1 MKRTKFRKESKKM
14 KKTQI
19 PVLIVG
25 GGLVGLTAALC
36 LEKYKIPYLLVE
48 RHAGTS
54 IHPRANGMNIRTM
67 EIFRELGIEKEIRAA
82 GKVLEK
88 SNGSI
93 QVEVLAG
100 TDLSQLKRIAPNG
113 HELKEVT
120 GRIIEELSPV
130 AACACSQDQSEP
142 VLLKKAQQL
151 GGGDFRFYT
160 ELVSFEQTNTGVQA
174 LIRDRKTGQEETI
187 YAKYMIA
194 ADGAK
199 SQVRQALGIEFTE
212 GGSFGNYINI
222 YFQADLR
229 KLVEGNEFIVC
240 NITNPESPGGLLSVN
255 NKDRWCFHI
264 AYHPEEGESPN
275 DFSEERCMD
284 LIRKAIGLPRLD
296 VTILSILPW
305 EAASRIANHYQV
317 GRVFLAG
324 DAAHIMP
331 PKGAYGANTGIQDAH
346 NLAWKL
352 AAVLRNVANTDLLT
366 TYEQERK
373 PVAQFATNQS
383 ILNLTDGKGRMH
395 SLIPAIGYLYQ
406 SDAIILEE
414 NIEIQLDELRLDG
427 VPGKRAPHVW
437 CSYRGKRI
445 STIDLLGK
453 NFVLFTGDKGK
464 EWLHA
469 ASVVSL
475 HLEIPIQAYQIST
488 YGDLVDIDSNW
499 QKAYGISGEG
509 AVLIRPDG
517 FVACRINGV
526 IENKAEI
533 LAEVFHQILFHRKAN
548 IK

>member
-1 MKRTKFRKESKKM
+1 MSRKQ
-14 KKTQI
+14 T
-19 PVLIVG
+19 PVFIIG
-25 GGLVGLTAALC
+25 GGLVGLSAALC
-36 LEKYKIPYLLVE
+36 LADQNIPYLLIE

-54 IHPRANGMNIRTM
+54 IHPRANGMNVRTM

-88 SNGSI
+88 SNGAI
-93 QVEVLAG
+93 EVKVLAE
-100 TDLSQLKRIAPNG
+100 TDLNGLKRIAPNG
-113 HELKEVT
+113 HELKEFIGEQVKN
-120 GRIIEELSPV
+120 ISPTKG
-130 AACACSQDQSEP
+130 CACSQDQSEP

-151 GGGDFRFYT
+151 GGDIRFYT
-160 ELVSFEQTNTGVQA
+160 ELISFEQTKTGVQA
-174 LIRDRKTGQEETI
+174 VIRDRKTGQKETI

-229 KLVEGNEFIVC
+229 KLVEGNEFILC

-264 AYHPEEGESPN
+264 AYHPEKGESPN

-284 LIRKAIGLPRLD
+284 LIRKAIGLPKLD

-305 EAASRIANHYQV
+305 EAASRIANRYQV

-324 DAAHIMP
+324 DAAHVMP

-352 AAVLRNVANTDLLT
+352 AAVLRDEANTDLLT

-383 ILNLTDGKGRMH
+383 VLNLTDGKGRVH

-406 SDAIILEE
+406 SDAIVPEE
-414 NIEIQLDELRLDG
+414 NIEIRLDELRLDG

-437 CSYRGKRI
+437 CSYQGKRI

-453 NFVLFTGDKGK
+453 NFVLFTSEK

-469 ASVVSL
+469 ASDVSL

-488 YGDLVDIDSNW
+488 DGDLIDLNNNW
-499 QKAYGISGEG
+499 QKAYGISNEG
-509 AVLIRPDG
+509 TILIRPDG
-517 FVACRINGV
+517 FVAWCTNAE

-533 LAEVFHQILFHRKAN
+533 LAEVFHQILFHRKAD
-548 IK
+548 IRSE

>member
-1 MKRTKFRKESKKM
+1 MKRTKFRKEFKKM

-36 LEKYKIPYLLVE
+36 LEKYKIPYLLIE

-100 TDLSQLKRIAPNG
+100 TDLSHLKRIAPNG

-160 ELVSFEQTNTGVQA
+160 ELISFEQTNTGVQA

-187 YAKYMIA
+187 HAKYMIA

-199 SQVRQALGIEFTE
+199 SSVREALGIEFTDE
-212 GGSFGNYINI
+212 GSFGHHINI
-222 YFQADLR
+222 YFQADLS
-229 KLVEGNEFIVC
+229 KWVEGNEFITC
-240 NITNPESPGGLLSVN
+240 SITNPESPGSLMSVN
-255 NKDRWCFHI
+255 NKDRWCFHVL
-264 AYHPEEGESPN
+264 YHPEKGESPD
-275 DFSEERCMD
+275 DFSEERCID
-284 LIRKAIGLPRLD
+284 LIRKAIGLPDLN
-296 VTILSILPW
+296 VSILSILPW
-305 EAASRIANHYQV
+305 EVASRIANHYQV

-324 DAAHIMP
+324 DAAHVMP
-331 PKGAYGANTGIQDAH
+331 PKGAFGANTGIQDAH

-352 AAVLRNVANTDLLT
+352 AAVLRDEANQDILA
-366 TYEQERK
+366 TYELERK
-373 PVAQFATNQS
+373 PVAQLATSQS
-383 ILNLTDGKGRMH
+383 VLNVTKGKGHIH
-395 SLIPAIGYLYQ
+395 SLIPAIGYQYQ
-406 SDAIILEE
+406 SNAIMTEE
-414 NIEIQLDELRLDG
+414 NSEIRLDELILNG
-427 VPGKRAPHVW
+427 VPGKRAPHIW
-437 CSYRGKRI
+437 CTHQGERI
-445 STIDLLGK
+445 STIDLFGK
-453 NFVLFTGDKGK
+453 NFVLFTGDKGEK
-464 EWLHA
+464 WLKA
-469 ASVVSL
+469 ASHVSSSL
-475 HLEIPIQAYQIST
+475 GISLQAYQVGP
-488 YGDLVDIDSNW
+488 YGNLVVTENTW
-499 QKAYGISGEG
+499 QKEYGILSEG
-509 AVLIRPDG
+509 AVLVRPDG
-517 FVACRINGV
+517 FVAWRTKEE
-526 IENKAEI
+526 IENKEET
-533 LAEVFHQILFHRKAN
+533 LKKVFRQILFRGR
-548 IK
+548 IG